1 MYNIN
6 VIDIHR
12 TYISICTF
20 CTLSAL
26 QEGLGAVKLVID

>member
-12 TYISICTF
+12 TYISICA
-20 CTLSAL
+20 LSAL
-26 QEGLGAVKLVID
+26 EEGLGAVKLVID